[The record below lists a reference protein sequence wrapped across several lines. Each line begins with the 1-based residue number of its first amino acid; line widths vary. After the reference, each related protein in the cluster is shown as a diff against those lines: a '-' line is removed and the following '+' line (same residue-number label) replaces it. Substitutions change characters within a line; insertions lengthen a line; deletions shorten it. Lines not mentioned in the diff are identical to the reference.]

1 MSKKTHPKKNGIPEG
16 TSLLSRLFSW
26 LADLKAIQRLAWRVW
41 GSVSSRTSLDIK
53 YKWYL
58 NLWTRNSES
67 VLAMSILQYLHVVG
81 VSWQGVW
88 PTMLQC
94 LIVSCPVEM
103 NMDQSRSIRSWNMR
117 SHLNVNTQELL
128 VVTSPSL
135 FYNFRPAL
143 KATSQQILDSKMR
156 WQRHRDPTLWKHFCS
171 PRIYPPQNPFSHIWV
186 LLLAPLWTLDLFSNA
201 SHRMRNC
208 VKENETSPLVEV
220 TRNCY
225 CSIEIE
231 IHVAILCWWKGG

>member
-1 MSKKTHPKKNGIPEG
+1 
-16 TSLLSRLFSW
+16 
-26 LADLKAIQRLAWRVW
+26 
-41 GSVSSRTSLDIK
+41 
-53 YKWYL
+53 
-58 NLWTRNSES
+58 
-67 VLAMSILQYLHVVG
+67 MSILQYLHAVG

-117 SHLNVNTQELL
+117 SHFNVNTQELL

-135 FYNFRPAL
+135 FYNFLTCL
-143 KATSQQILDSKMR
+143 KKLLPNKSWIRR
-156 WQRHRDPTLWKHFCS
+156 WGDNVIEIPTLWKHFCS
-171 PRIYPPQNPFSHIWV
+171 PWIYLPQNPFSHIWV

-208 VKENETSPLVEV
+208 VKENEMSPLAEV
-220 TRNCY
+220 TRKLLEY
-225 CSIEIE
+225 QAK
-231 IHVAILCWWKGG
+231 AIVPLKLQYMLQYYVGGREGKRKFLLDRPRLLTLLTCTTMIGWDTTPTRCGYRLITIFTLKDSKFDSGQ